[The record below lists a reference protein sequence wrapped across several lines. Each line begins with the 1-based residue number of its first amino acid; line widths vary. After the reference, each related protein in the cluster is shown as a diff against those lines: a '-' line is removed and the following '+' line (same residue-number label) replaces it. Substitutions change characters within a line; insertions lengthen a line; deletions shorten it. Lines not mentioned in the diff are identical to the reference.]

1 MRRFISRKRQ
11 RLRQRQQQRIR
22 QNLKAA
28 GNTAL
33 AWQVGVAM
41 AAETFL

>member
-11 RLRQRQQQRIR
+11 RQRHRNGI
-22 QNLKAA
+22 KAEPEAA
-28 GNTAL
+28 GNAAL
-33 AWQVGVAM
+33 AWQVGVAI